1 MTRIKLRDTNLKKIS
16 KALTR
21 KNMLKIKGWEKR
33 TN

>member
-1 MTRIKLRDTNLKKIS
+1 MARIKLRGKNLKKIS

-21 KNMLKIKGWEKR
+21 KNKLKIKDWEKR